1 MFTITFS
8 FLSELYK
15 FLNAV
20 REFWI
25 WGNQA
30 SFLILLEIKIE
41 IFAHMHKR
49 CKSLVCTAFCR
60 TSMAVFRIL
69 SIAPLG
75 IKTAVVF
82 RAAAGTL

>member
-1 MFTITFS
+1 MFTIAFS
-8 FLSELYK
+8 FLSELCK
-15 FLNAV
+15 ILNAV

-25 WGNQA
+25 WGNQP
-30 SFLILLEIKIE
+30 SFSILWEIKIE
-41 IFAHMHKR
+41 IFAHMPKR

-69 SIAPLG
+69 SIVSLG
-75 IKTAVVF
+75 IKTAVEF